1 MKLIPKHF
9 RKTVTTA
16 GTRVQLTTANL
27 RVPSIDFQAESDNG
41 GRMFIGNDQ
50 VSSSNCM
57 ASLGPGDSLS
67 LVAADYGDADAQ
79 WDLSEFWIDSGTSTD
94 GVFVG
99 YAERADGD

>member
-1 MKLIPKHF
+1 MKLVPRHF

-16 GTRVQLTTANL
+16 GTRERLTTASR

-41 GRMFIGNDQ
+41 GRVFIGSNQ

-67 LVAADYGDADAQ
+67 LVAADYGAADAQ
-79 WDLSEFWIDSGTSTD
+79 WDLSEFWLDVGTSTD

-99 YAERADGD
+99 YAEREEGE

>member
-16 GTRVQLTTANL
+16 GTRERLTALSL
-27 RVPSIDFQAESDNG
+27 RVPCIDFQAETDNG
-41 GRMFIGNDQ
+41 GRVFIGNNQ

-67 LVAADYGDADAQ
+67 LLAADYGLADAQ
-79 WDLSEFWIDSGTSTD
+79 WDLSEFWVDVGTSTD

-99 YAERADGD
+99 YAERKEGE